1 MSPNQTMQLVPPA
14 LLKDCGE
21 AAEEVRRGAF
31 ETRVSQFETR
41 VSQDD
46 ALVEN
51 WRNGSS
57 LLASRQLAVE

>member
-1 MSPNQTMQLVPPA
+1 MQLVPPA

-31 ETRVSQFETR
+31 ETRVSQ
-41 VSQDD
+41 DD

>member
-31 ETRVSQFETR
+31 ETRVSQ
-41 VSQDD
+41 DD